1 MSGHSKWSTIK
12 RKKAAVDA
20 KRGAV
25 FTRLAREI
33 AVAARKSGA
42 DLETNFQLRLAVD
55 RAKNANMPKNNIE
68 RAIKRGTGEDKE
80 GVAFEDLYYEGYG
93 PHGVAFMIECATD
106 NRNRTVA
113 DLRHI
118 LIASGG
124 SLGEDGSVAWQFEQA
139 SFFTFPVDDRSED
152 YLFEL
157 ALACSADDF
166 SIENDMVE
174 FTGPTSVFKTI
185 NDGLVQV
192 SIKPTDAGLR
202 MDPKQEIALEP
213 DQAAQV
219 LRVIDNLEELDD
231 VQNVYSNLSIT
242 DEALAKYE
250 A

>member
-12 RKKAAVDA
+12 RKKAATDA
-20 KRGAV
+20 KRGAI
-25 FTRLAREI
+25 FTRLAREV
-33 AVAARKSGA
+33 AVAARKGGS

-55 RAKNANMPKNNIE
+55 RAKAANMPKNNIE
-68 RAIKRGTGEDKE
+68 KAIKRGAGEDKDAA
-80 GVAFEDLYYEGYG
+80 AFEDLYYEGYG

-118 LIASGG
+118 LTASGG

-139 SFFTFPVDDRSED
+139 AFFTFPADGRSED
-152 YLFEL
+152 DLFEL
-157 ALACSADDF
+157 ALNCSADDF
-166 SIENDMVE
+166 TLEDDIVE

-185 NDGLVQV
+185 NDGLVEAN
-192 SIKPTDAGLR
+192 IKPADAGLR
-202 MDPKQEIALEP
+202 MVPKQEISLDT

-219 LRVIDNLEELDD
+219 LRVYDELDELDD
-231 VQNVYSNLSIT
+231 VQNVYTNLNIS
-242 DEALAKYE
+242 DEALANYE

>member
-12 RKKAAVDA
+12 RKKAATDA
-20 KRGAV
+20 KRGAI

-33 AVAARKSGA
+33 AVAARKNGS
-42 DLETNFQLRLAVD
+42 DLEINFQLRLAVD

-68 RAIKRGTGEDKE
+68 RAIKRGTGEDKD
-80 GVAFEDLYYEGYG
+80 GVAFEDLNYEGYG
-93 PHGVAFMIECATD
+93 PHGVALIIECATD

-118 LIASGG
+118 LTASGG

-139 SFFTFPVDDRSED
+139 AFFTFSVDDRSED

-166 SIENDMVE
+166 SIEDDMVE

-185 NDGLVQV
+185 NDGLVEA
-192 SIKPTDAGLR
+192 SIKPSDAGLR

-242 DEALAKYE
+242 DEVLAKYE

>member
-33 AVAARKSGA
+33 AVAARKGGS

-55 RAKNANMPKNNIE
+55 RAKASNMPKNNID
-68 RAIKRGTGEDKE
+68 RSIKRGAGEDKDAA
-80 GVAFEDLYYEGYG
+80 AFEDLYYEGYG

-118 LIASGG
+118 LTRSGG
-124 SLGEDGSVAWQFEQA
+124 SLGADGSVAWQFEQA
-139 SFFTFPVDDRSED
+139 AFFTFPADGRDED
-152 YLFEL
+152 ALFEL

-166 SIENDMVE
+166 TLEDAMVE
-174 FTGPTSVFKTI
+174 LTGPTSVFKAI
-185 NDGLVQV
+185 NDGLVAT

-202 MDPKQEIALEP
+202 MEPKQEIALDA
-213 DQAAQV
+213 DQGAQV
-219 LRVIDNLEELDD
+219 LRVIDELEDLDD
-231 VQNVYSNLSIT
+231 VQNVYTNLSIT
-242 DEALAKYE
+242 DEALAQYE